1 MGDRLGILSAV
12 GFLLSQN
19 IFFGGEFET
28 FDLTLNSPITPP
40 PPLFLGII
48 QKVLPALTFHKT
60 LLGKFIY

>member
-12 GFLLSQN
+12 GFLLSLN
-19 IFFGGEFET
+19 NFLGGEFET

-40 PPLFLGII
+40 PLVFGII

-60 LLGKFIY
+60 MLCKFIY